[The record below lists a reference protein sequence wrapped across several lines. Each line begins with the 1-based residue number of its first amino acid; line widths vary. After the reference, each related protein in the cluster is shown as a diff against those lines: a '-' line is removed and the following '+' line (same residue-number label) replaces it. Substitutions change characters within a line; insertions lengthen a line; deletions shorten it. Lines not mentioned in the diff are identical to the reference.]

1 MCLTSNEI
9 QVYCKKCSGKIL
21 LIGISM
27 EYPGKFWEKETSD
40 PENLI
45 RP

>member
-9 QVYCKKCSGKIL
+9 QVYCKKCSGKLL

-27 EYPGKFWEKETSD
+27 EYPGKFWEKGTSD